1 MNVFY
6 GLNNLPQFVH
16 AVITI
21 GTFDGVHKGHQ
32 VILQNIVKKAKETQ
46 GESVIITFE
55 PHPRFVISP
64 NQKNIFLLNTL
75 DEKIENLKK
84 QDIDNLVIVNFTKEF
99 ANMEADEYIKNFL
112 IEKFHPHTIII
123 GFDHQFGRNR
133 HGNFKML
140 EDYKNQYHF
149 CLEEIPMQV
158 IEENKISSTKIREAI
173 LIGDV
178 EKAKRYLGENYTIE
192 GRVVEGEKRGRQIGY
207 PTANIEIQ
215 NPYKLLPAKG
225 VYAVR
230 VCIDSKHFDGMM
242 NIGNNP
248 TFVDTNKL
256 FLEVNIFN
264 FDEDIYGKII
274 KVFFVKRI
282 RDEKKF
288 LSVNELILAI
298 DEDKRQSLEVLNLN
312 K

>member
-32 VILQNIVKKAKETQ
+32 VILQNIVKKAKETH

-84 QDIDNLVIVNFTKEF
+84 QNIDNLVIVNFTKEF

-133 HGNFKML
+133 QGNFKML
-140 EDYKNQYHF
+140 EDYKNQYLF

-192 GRVVEGEKRGRQIGY
+192 GKVVEGEKRGRQIGY

-215 NPYKLLPAKG
+215 NPYKLMPAKG

-298 DEDKRQSLEVLNLN
+298 DEDKRQSLEILNLN